1 MSIGERLKK
10 ARKASALKQEDVAA
24 ASKLGVSSISEFENG
39 TREPKT
45 AQLKALA
52 DVYGRSIDYFLSD
65 REPAP
70 ELVLWREQPPSPKA
84 QELEIR
90 LLTLAEQYHKLEL
103 LCEERRV
110 HTLPAC
116 NESRTVFGPSE
127 AKQLAKCVR
136 KSLGLGE
143 QPAGVLLNVLEES
156 CGVKVFHV
164 RFEPAGKCRMYL

>member
-1 MSIGERLKK
+1 M
-10 ARKASALKQEDVAA
+10 
-24 ASKLGVSSISEFENG
+24 
-39 TREPKT
+39 
-45 AQLKALA
+45 
-52 DVYGRSIDYFLSD
+52 
-65 REPAP
+65 
-70 ELVLWREQPPSPKA
+70 
-84 QELEIR
+84 
-90 LLTLAEQYHKLEL
+90 
-103 LCEERRV
+103 

-164 RFEPAGKCRMYL
+164 RFEPAGSAACTCNAESGASILLNANHNRTQRNSDLCTSSSTY